1 MCFHHAAASNSSS
14 TTVSQLLPPE
24 YQNDEQFPAE
34 QPKGNDVS
42 ADDDGN
48 NEANAANVPQD
59 NQGTDV
65 SPVFLPVVGESNI
78 DTSTPSKLEEP
89 SGHHTSEEEDETVV
103 EPVNNTTAAP
113 TTLSKNDTNKKRR
126 RKRKTS
132 SPLESVCC
140 RGICGFASN
149 CVSLKSSSSTDQ
161 DEVVPFL
168 HCLNFNTDLQCPL
181 WVGQAC
187 ALKYNNFKCR
197 ICALL
202 DGKQEGEISR

>member
-1 MCFHHAAASNSSS
+1 LCFHHAAANNSS
-14 TTVSQLLPPE
+14 TTAVSQLVPPE
-24 YQNDEQFPAE
+24 YQNGQFPAE
-34 QPKGNDVS
+34 QPNGNDVS
-42 ADDDGN
+42 DDDDGN
-48 NEANAANVPQD
+48 NQANATNVPQD
-59 NQGTDV
+59 NQGADE
-65 SPVFLPVVGESNI
+65 SPVYLPVVGESSI
-78 DTSTPSKLEEP
+78 DTSTPSKYEEP
-89 SGHHTSEEEDETVV
+89 SGHHTSEEEDEPFV
-103 EPVNNTTAAP
+103 EPVDNTTAAP
-113 TTLSKNDTNKKRR
+113 TNQSKNDTNKKRR

-149 CVSLKSSSSTDQ
+149 CVSLKPSSSTEQ

-181 WVGQAC
+181 WIGQAC
-187 ALKYNNFKCR
+187 ALKYDNLKCR

>member
-1 MCFHHAAASNSSS
+1 MCFHHAAANNSS
-14 TTVSQLLPPE
+14 TATVSLLLPPE
-24 YQNDEQFPAE
+24 YQSGQFPTE
-34 QPKGNDVS
+34 QPNGNDVLT
-42 ADDDGN
+42 DDDGK
-48 NEANAANVPQD
+48 NEANSANVPQD
-59 NQGTDV
+59 NQGADV
-65 SPVFLPVVGESNI
+65 PPVSLPVVGESSI
-78 DTSTPSKLEEP
+78 DTITPSKLEEP
-89 SGHHTSEEEDETVV
+89 SGHTSEEEDEPVV
-103 EPVNNTTAAP
+103 EPVDKNTAAP
-113 TTLSKNDTNKKRR
+113 TIQSKNDTNKKRR

-149 CVSLKSSSSTDQ
+149 CVSQKSSSSTEQ

-187 ALKYNNFKCR
+187 ALKYDNFKCR

-202 DGKQEGEISR
+202 DGNKPEGEISR